1 MGRQP
6 GLFDLEERLAALA
19 AKGEPLAKLAGLTD
33 FELYRPTPEI
43 ALPRAA
49 HCECRSDPPRGAIVK
64 WLLSG
69 TQTLWRRAAAGSAT
83 LVAARPPGEQP
94 R

>member
-19 AKGEPLAKLAGLTD
+19 AKGDPLAKLAGLID
-33 FELYRPTPEI
+33 FELFRPTLEI

-49 HCECRSDPPRGAIVK
+49 RCGCRSYPPRGAIVK
-64 WLLSG
+64 FGVWVPGQSLEQRGVQTGSG
-69 TQTLWRRAAAGSAT
+69 SL
-83 LVAARPPGEQP
+83 
-94 R
+94 